1 MGGFMSL
8 RLRTQQW
15 ALDGPPAPGSPV
27 RLPIRILNPPITP
40 ITSLRVEI
48 FSDYSTVEILRGT
61 AQRRS
66 WLTEVADI
74 EEEKQLEWTGAQ
86 NRTSRVRLSPDVPAG
101 TEIPL
106 ILDSESWSFSVMPDV
121 RYGKEPLYQAF
132 QFHKHHLFGWKW
144 KASQSPIGH
153 PKERSNH
160 RCALSSL

>member
-8 RLRTQQW
+8 TLRTRPW

-27 RLPIRILNPPITP
+27 RLPIRILNPPIT
-40 ITSLRVEI
+40 SLRAEL
-48 FSDYSTVEILRGT
+48 FSDYPTVEILRGT

-74 EEEKQLEWTGAQ
+74 EEEKQLEWTGAR
-86 NRTSRVRLSPDVPAG
+86 NRTSRVRLSRDVSAG

-106 ILDSESWSFSVMPDV
+106 ILDSESWSVSFTLGV
-121 RYGKEPLYQAF
+121 RCGKEPLCQAF

-144 KASQSPIGH
+144 KASQSPIEH
-153 PKERSNH
+153 QQERTNY